1 VERRERAKHPL
12 IIGLTGNIGSGK
24 STVAR
29 LLRAWGYKVLD
40 ADELARRARENKK
53 EELKRLFPEAFRGE
67 ELDTR
72 ALGRLVFSDPERL
85 KALEALLHPEIRRLL
100 EEELKGLEGERVVF
114 LEIPLLFEKGWE
126 GRLDGVLLV
135 KAPLELRLERVMA
148 RSGLSREEVLARERA
163 QMPEEEKAGRA
174 DWVLE
179 NRGSL
184 EELEENLRAILRA
197 IEAKAEGAREG
208 R

>member
-1 VERRERAKHPL
+1 MERRKRAKHPF

-29 LLRAWGYKVLD
+29 LLRAWGYKVVD

-72 ALGRLVFSDPERL
+72 ALGRLVFSDPECL

>member
-1 VERRERAKHPL
+1 MERRERAKHPF

-29 LLRAWGYKVLD
+29 LLRAWGYKVVD

-72 ALGRLVFSDPERL
+72 ALGRLVFSDPECL

>member
-1 VERRERAKHPL
+1 MERRKRAKHPF

-29 LLRAWGYKVLD
+29 LLRAWGYKVVD

-72 ALGRLVFSDPERL
+72 ALGRLVFSDPECL

-179 NRGSL
+179 NRGGL